1 MDTQGEGWLSS
12 RGIWNRAEKVYDSY
26 VRRQALPAT
35 DPEVA
40 VFVDERSLAYLVDQ
54 HAFQVLVQDVRE
66 SVLRSGLSVGFY
78 LLSDLGHRENFP
90 DSKLYLFL
98 NAWDIRR
105 EVRSAIKTKLQK
117 DNKVLF
123 WLYAAGMFE
132 SGRENLERTRE
143 ATGIALKPQPFN
155 SSSGTTVLN
164 TKDALCQAM
173 PLEELKKGSGL
184 SPSYFAIPEESTV
197 LGEYTQTGL
206 PSMVVREYNEEGKWT
221 SVFLGEPVVTPN
233 LIRALGQMAG
243 CHVWSFEND
252 LVHAAAPYVTV
263 HCSGTGPRIL
273 TLPDN
278 WTAYNLTTS
287 EMMPVENNA
296 CRFTA
301 IDGSTHAFVVGTL
314 GDVQSY
320 LNADIS
326 TMKEF
331 TQPIQ
336 HQDNTLHWE
345 AMKFEVEIMKLDEFM
360 EESWTEEMADDLLI
374 KPSMLDIDTE
384 ALSEDLPEEDAPLR
398 SGGGRRR
405 DRKRRGGRGGRRG
418 GQRSDGPMD
427 EETGLSF
434 MFRNQE

>member
-1 MDTQGEGWLSS
+1 M
-12 RGIWNRAEKVYDSY
+12 
-26 VRRQALPAT
+26 
-35 DPEVA
+35 
-40 VFVDERSLAYLVDQ
+40 
-54 HAFQVLVQDVRE
+54 
-66 SVLRSGLSVGFY
+66 
-78 LLSDLGHRENFP
+78 
-90 DSKLYLFL
+90 
-98 NAWDIRR
+98 
-105 EVRSAIKTKLQK
+105 
-117 DNKVLF
+117 
-123 WLYAAGMFE
+123 
-132 SGRENLERTRE
+132 
-143 ATGIALKPQPFN
+143 
-155 SSSGTTVLN
+155 
-164 TKDALCQAM
+164 
-173 PLEELKKGSGL
+173 
-184 SPSYFAIPEESTV
+184 
-197 LGEYTQTGL
+197 
-206 PSMVVREYNEEGKWT
+206 
-221 SVFLGEPVVTPN
+221 
-233 LIRALGQMAG
+233 
-243 CHVWSFEND
+243 
-252 LVHAAAPYVTV
+252 TV

-345 AMKFEVEIMKLDEFM
+345 AMKFDVEIMKLDEFM

-398 SGGGRRR
+398 SAGGRRR
-405 DRKRRGGRGGRRG
+405 DRKRRGGRSGRRG
-418 GQRSDGPMD
+418 NQRSDGPMD

-434 MFRNQE
+434 MFRNRE